1 VKRLNWNNV
10 QLVRSDM
17 AVYDFPEG
25 IAGVMSSGVFGYV
38 SERDRVVEK
47 ISHIV

>member
-1 VKRLNWNNV
+1 
-10 QLVRSDM
+10 M
-17 AVYDFPEG
+17 AAYDFAEG
-25 IAGVMSSGVFGYV
+25 VAGVMSSGVFGYV